1 MTPPRL
7 LCVAYAQ
14 ILASVSEGG
23 LRMNK
28 AALFSTRRISM
39 TNTDHGIP
47 WVALA
52 AAAALVLSACSSS
65 AADTPGATGVAEEAL
80 LPTVQVDAYEV
91 TPSLA
96 EVIQLGDNAVRAKLV
111 GIKDGYRIPIGPED
125 KENAEERL
133 GLVFRVEESY
143 LGDASVGDEIKIDGP
158 GYLIDSTTKTR
169 ERKAKRSTNGVSV
182 DTWTLGEDYMFFYV
196 DTAVGLRF
204 RSQRLIGQLTKDG
217 SVTPI
222 SDLGTIPEFAD
233 ATTIA
238 NLVKQI
244 DKAANLTPVG

>member
-1 MTPPRL
+1 
-7 LCVAYAQ
+7 
-14 ILASVSEGG
+14 
-23 LRMNK
+23 
-28 AALFSTRRISM
+28 
-39 TNTDHGIP
+39 
-47 WVALA
+47 
-52 AAAALVLSACSSS
+52 
-65 AADTPGATGVAEEAL
+65 
-80 LPTVQVDAYEV
+80 LPTDIVDSYEV

-111 GIKDGYRIPIGPED
+111 GIKDGYRILISPED

-143 LGDASVGDEIKIDGP
+143 LGDAAIGDEITIDGP

-169 ERKAKRSTNGVSV
+169 ERKAKLSTNGVSV

-204 RSQRLIGQLTKDG
+204 RSQRLIGQLPKDG

-238 NLVKQI
+238 DLVKRI